1 MIVLY
6 YLINAYA
13 LVVLARLVLSWVPVR
28 SDNPAMPVIRVIYLV
43 TEPPL
48 AALRSVIPVVRIGA
62 GALDLSATVLL
73 LGLWLLARL
82 VITFA

>member
-13 LVVLARLVLSWVPVR
+13 LVVLARLVLPWLRVR
-28 SDNPAMPVIRVIYLV
+28 ADNPAMPVIRFIYTV

-48 AALRSVIPVVRIGA
+48 SLLRSVVPVVRVGGGA
-62 GALDLSATVLL
+62 VDLSATVMLL
-73 LGLWLLARL
+73 ILFLLARL
-82 VITFA
+82 VLTVA